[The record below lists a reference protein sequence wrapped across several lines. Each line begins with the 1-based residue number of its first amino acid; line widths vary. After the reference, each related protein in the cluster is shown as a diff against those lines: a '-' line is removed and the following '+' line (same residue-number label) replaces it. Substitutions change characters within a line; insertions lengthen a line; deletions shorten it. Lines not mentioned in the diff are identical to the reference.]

1 MRLIVSMSILCI
13 GLGLSLPSYGQ
24 EKPQNSETAETAESI
39 QSEQSEQ
46 SEIKVETET
55 PSSDKKE
62 ENDDEAFNIDRFFK
76 KAEENAEKGFN
87 CEKAPVP
94 IS

>member
-39 QSEQSEQ
+39 QSEQSE
-46 SEIKVETET
+46 IKVETET
-55 PSSDKKE
+55 PSSDEKE

-87 CEKAPVP
+87 CEKAPDP